1 MLHSLKN
8 TLTFPHLHLS
18 QSSKPKQKEIPT
30 PNITL
35 VPDYTKNVPPTYH
48 VPTSFVRHVPK
59 TATEVEETV
68 EYNLDREDEDWWTD
82 NLQFGPQAGWM
93 EVADTNGGDGTGT
106 DGDGAEN
113 AAASDGGADVNM
125 EGAEG
130 VGVGVGVAGD
140 GSAASP
146 VPSSTPP
153 PAQLTNRQLRKGI
166 YQMPLRK
173 DKPKR
178 VPPPAGQP
186 TPPTLPL
193 RHLEHMLDILEKATG
208 FDVIVSQGEAERL
221 ILGKIP
227 ELNRIFAPRKP
238 SPRRSP
244 QPSPRAG
251 AMVSSADAATS
262 SIPAITVRE
271 VISEAYRYW
280 INKRSKLRKPLLRK
294 YWPVTSANDTN
305 PHLVFR
311 PREKEKYKLRK
322 KRVND
327 METYRKMRRLRED
340 FARLRNVVDLVVRRE
355 KLALLGVKMGCELTD
370 QRIYDAVDTS
380 GLPRRS
386 NRHGLGVASI
396 SEALDIPRFFSTTPS
411 GAGGASAAAAAAKAA
426 RGRKRKRG
434 PGIDTSVLGPGS
446 ALATEQTVG
455 ESAAPS
461 AVGLSSSSRPAPAKS
476 VVAGEDDG
484 FGPVPTFLQPL
495 NTREKAITSWNK
507 KQDNASAHPV
517 YTDSHPESH
526 RQHTAAMRYTRRPRV
541 ARGGRIVYDRIP
553 MSAATTTSSADNS
566 VREEATVYIA
576 GQASASTHAANAT
589 PLFRLL
595 PKPLDHEMVS
605 RRIEHVCV
613 EAINDDVDDQNTGK
627 RASVLG
633 VDSEEEVEKNDGDA
647 ILVKLEDW
655 ICTDDQLWGEE
666 RGATGPL

>member
-1 MLHSLKN
+1 M
-8 TLTFPHLHLS
+8 
-18 QSSKPKQKEIPT
+18 
-30 PNITL
+30 
-35 VPDYTKNVPPTYH
+35 PDYTKNVPPTYH

-59 TATEVEETV
+59 TATEAEETV
-68 EYNLDREDEDWWTD
+68 EYNIDREDEDWWTD
-82 NLQFGPQAGWM
+82 NLQFGPQAGWI
-93 EVADTNGGDGTGT
+93 EVADTNVGDGTGT
-106 DGDGAEN
+106 DGDGAESA
-113 AAASDGGADVNM
+113 AAASDGGADVKM
-125 EGAEG
+125 EDAEG
-130 VGVGVGVAGD
+130 GGASGNE
-140 GSAASP
+140 SAAAP
-146 VPSSTPP
+146 APGSTPP

-166 YQMPLRK
+166 FQMPLRK
-173 DKPKR
+173 DRPKR
-178 VPPPAGQP
+178 IPPPAGQP
-186 TPPTLPL
+186 SPPTLPL
-193 RHLEHMLDILEKATG
+193 RHLERMLDILEKATG

-227 ELNRIFAPRKP
+227 ELKRIFAPRKP

-251 AMVSSADAATS
+251 AVVSSVDANVS
-262 SIPAITVRE
+262 SIPVIAVRE
-271 VISEAYRYW
+271 VISEVYQYW

-294 YWPVTSANDTN
+294 YWPVTSVNDTN

-327 METYRKMRRLRED
+327 MEAYRKIRRLRED

-355 KLALLGVKMGCELTD
+355 KLSLLGVKMGCELTD

-380 GLPRRS
+380 GLPRQS
-386 NRHGLGVASI
+386 NRQGVNAASI
-396 SEALDIPRFFSTTPS
+396 AEALDNPRFFSTAPPGT
-411 GAGGASAAAAAAKAA
+411 GGASAAAAAAKAA

-446 ALATEQTVG
+446 ALATEQTMG

-461 AVGLSSSSRPAPAKS
+461 AAALTSSSLPAPAKTII
-476 VVAGEDDG
+476 AGEDDG

-495 NTREKAITSWNK
+495 NTREKAVTSWNK

-517 YTDSHPESH
+517 YTDSQPESH
-526 RQHTAAMRYTRRPRV
+526 RQQTAAMRYTRRPRV

-553 MSAATTTSSADNS
+553 MSAATATFSADKS

-576 GQASASTHAANAT
+576 GQALASTHTANAT

-595 PKPLDHEMVS
+595 PKPLDHEMAS
-605 RRIEHVCV
+605 RRIEHVC
-613 EAINDDVDDQNTGK
+613 ADALNDDDDRDAGK
-627 RASVLG
+627 RFPVLG
-633 VDSEEEVEKNDGDA
+633 VDPEEAVEKNDGDA

>member
-1 MLHSLKN
+1 MCSLIK
-8 TLTFPHLHLS
+8 TSHWHRS
-18 QSSKPKQKEIPT
+18 QASKPKKKEIPT

-59 TATEVEETV
+59 TATEVDETV
-68 EYNLDREDEDWWTD
+68 EYNIDREDEDWWTD
-82 NLQFGPQAGWM
+82 NLQFGPQAGWI
-93 EVADTNGGDGTGT
+93 EVADTNGGDDTGA
-106 DGDGAEN
+106 DGDGDDSAA
-113 AAASDGGADVNM
+113 AAASDGGADVKM
-125 EGAEG
+125 EDAEG
-130 VGVGVGVAGD
+130 GGAIAGD
-140 GSAASP
+140 GSAAAP
-146 VPSSTPP
+146 APSSTPP

-178 VPPPAGQP
+178 IPPPAGQP
-186 TPPTLPL
+186 TPPALPL

-221 ILGKIP
+221 ILAKIP

-251 AMVSSADAATS
+251 AVVTSADTDNLGT
-262 SIPAITVRE
+262 PTITVRE
-271 VISEAYRYW
+271 VISEVYQYW

-327 METYRKMRRLRED
+327 MEAYRKMRRLRED
-340 FARLRNVVDLVVRRE
+340 FARLRTVVDLVVRRE

-380 GLPRRS
+380 GLPRPS
-386 NRHGLGVASI
+386 NREGVDPASI
-396 SEALDIPRFFSTTPS
+396 AEALDIPRFFSTAPP
-411 GAGGASAAAAAAKAA
+411 GAGSAAAAAAAAKAA

-434 PGIDTSVLGPGS
+434 PGIDTSVIGPGS
-446 ALATEQTVG
+446 ALATEQTMG
-455 ESAAPS
+455 ESAPP
-461 AVGLSSSSRPAPAKS
+461 AVTGIPSSRPAPAK
-476 VVAGEDDG
+476 VIVAGEDDG

-495 NTREKAITSWNK
+495 STREKAVTSWNK
-507 KQDNASAHPV
+507 NQDNVSTHPV
-517 YTDSHPESH
+517 YIDSHPESN
-526 RQHTAAMRYTRRPRV
+526 RQQTAATRYTRRPRV

-553 MSAATTTSSADNS
+553 MSAATATSSANSS

-576 GQASASTHAANAT
+576 GQASASTHTASAT

-613 EAINDDVDDQNTGK
+613 EAVTDDDNRDSEK
-627 RASVLG
+627 RIPVLG
-633 VDSEEEVEKNDGDA
+633 VDPEEEVEKNDGDA

-666 RGATGPL
+666 RGAAGPL